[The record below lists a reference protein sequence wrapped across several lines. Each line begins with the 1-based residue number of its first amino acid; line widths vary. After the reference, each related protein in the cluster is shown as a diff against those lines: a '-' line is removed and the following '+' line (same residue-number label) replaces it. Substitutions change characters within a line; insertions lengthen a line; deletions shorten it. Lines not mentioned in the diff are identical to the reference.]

1 MLFAFL
7 KILIS
12 FLSPAV
18 GRGIN
23 CFIEGEI
30 MKRFSW
36 AQTARSVLL
45 VLLTLSYTTNS
56 LAVDTQDTRSLEID
70 SWTFREVTHE
80 YPDVH
85 SRYQDSISMCSEG
98 LDISQNP
105 VASTTLPGAG
115 VLPGTGAATD
125 PADPFSQQTRPPANN
140 QSMYG
145 GGYGGSGGWSPVV
158 DPSIGMGTGNFG
170 NGGIDPNPTT
180 GQSHSGG
187 ITIRDLIGL
196 GYAVDVISNMGRRVW
211 DLVNLGKPAAWV
223 NTNVAHGLPKGI
235 KCWTD
240 LQGWSWPQSKIY
252 NVSYKNKLGVTVVD
266 YTYRISYNYGGN
278 IEGVG
283 KFLSNVQ
290 IVPVNI
296 KVSWGYS
303 LNSRAEVPTV
313 FNVGSKQDPIA
324 GMQVNVR
331 WKVESSMNSNEQS
344 HMFHIGGNNLF
355 QKVE

>member
-1 MLFAFL
+1 
-7 KILIS
+7 
-12 FLSPAV
+12 
-18 GRGIN
+18 
-23 CFIEGEI
+23 
-30 MKRFSW
+30 MKRFFR
-36 AQTARSVLL
+36 AKTARSVLV
-45 VLLTLSYTTNS
+45 VLLTLSYSTNL
-56 LAVDTQDTRSLEID
+56 LAIDTQDHRSLEID

-85 SRYQDSISMCSEG
+85 SRYQDSISICSEG

-105 VASTTLPGAG
+105 VSSGTPPSASLPFIPGADPG
-115 VLPGTGAATD
+115 VGTN
-125 PADPFSQQTRPPANN
+125 PADPFGQQARPPANN
-140 QSMYG
+140 QP
-145 GGYGGSGGWSPVV
+145 GYGGFGGSGAWSPVV
-158 DPSIGMGTGNFG
+158 DPSIGGGSFG
-170 NGGIDPNPTT
+170 NGGIDPNPNP
-180 GQSHSGG
+180 GQAPSGG
-187 ITIRDLIGL
+187 VTIRDLIGL

-223 NTNVAHGLPKGI
+223 STNVAHGLPKGI

-252 NVSYKNKLGVTVVD
+252 NVNYKNKLGVTVVD

-278 IEGVG
+278 IEGIG

-313 FNVGSKQDPIA
+313 FNVGSKQDPVA

-331 WKVESSMNSNEQS
+331 WKVESSLNSNEQS

-355 QKVE
+355 KKVE